1 MFRRTALILSALILG
16 IIGCSQQTAPVDI
29 EAEKTAVAAVLAN
42 YVDAVEKED
51 MNLYSAVISHDSTMI
66 NFGSTGDPII
76 GWEALKKVIESQNSA
91 LDSIDVEVSDVR
103 IHVAPCGGMAWA
115 TSLWTLKAKAVD
127 KSVSLQVRCTWALEK
142 DGNIWLIVHFHKS
155 VAAV

>member
-51 MNLYSAVISHDSTMI
+51 MNLYSAVMSHDSTMI

-76 GWEALKKVIESQNSA
+76 GWEALKKVIENQNSVFNN
-91 LDSIDVEVSDVR
+91 IDINVGDVR
-103 IHVAPCGGMAWA
+103 IHVASGGGIAWA
-115 TSLWTLKAKAVD
+115 TSLWTFNALASD
-127 KSVSLQVRCTWALEK
+127 KSVSLPVRCTWALEK
-142 DGNIWLIVHFHKS
+142 DKNIWLIVHFHKS
-155 VAAV
+155 VAAG